1 MANDVEEIVV
11 AWLNSILGDGW
22 AAHGKKPKETPNQYV
37 LVDRAGGPRVA
48 MVLDAASLLIE
59 VYHKTDR
66 VAAKN
71 KANEIAD
78 KIPQLAAYSENIT
91 LRHDAVNSVTHV
103 PDLITG
109 YERYN
114 VYVDISHR
122 R

>member
-1 MANDVEEIVV
+1 MGNDVEEIVV
-11 AWLNSILGDGW
+11 AWLNTILGSGW
-22 AAHGKKPKETPNQYV
+22 AAHGNKPNPTPEKYV

-66 VAAKN
+66 IAAKN

-91 LRHDAVNSVTHV
+91 LRHDAVNSVV
-103 PDLITG
+103 RLPDLITG
-109 YERYN
+109 YERYQ